1 MGIEISEQRGKR
13 VKTKSKD
20 ILRIKFYVR
29 KICKGKNCRGGKCE
43 YGQKFPQKE
52 AKKIPLRS
60 PVLAKLQAD
69 NLTIY

>member
-1 MGIEISEQRGKR
+1 M
-13 VKTKSKD
+13 KS
-20 ILRIKFYVR
+20 
-29 KICKGKNCRGGKCE
+29 E

-69 NLTIY
+69 NLTIYRKVNPS